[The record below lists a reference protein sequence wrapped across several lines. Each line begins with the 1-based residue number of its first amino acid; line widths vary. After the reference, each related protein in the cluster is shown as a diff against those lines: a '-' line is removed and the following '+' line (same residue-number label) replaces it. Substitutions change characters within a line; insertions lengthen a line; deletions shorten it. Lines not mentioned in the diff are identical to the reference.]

1 MNPDQS
7 SKFSKKLSGSWLI
20 NNLHQIQYFLCSM
33 HSHCLHYVHY
43 FQIFRTTALEFQD
56 FPGFSRTYAFFQ
68 DFPGLEI
75 STIKF
80 QDFPGSVRT
89 LYFGIYE
96 HHLVQWSSHSLAVVL
111 TANFSYSGKLNYNT

>member
-20 NNLHQIQYFLCSM
+20 NNFAILKLEIKIS
-33 HSHCLHYVHY
+33 
-43 FQIFRTTALEFQD
+43 RTTALEFQD

-80 QDFPGSVRT
+80 QDFPGLSRVCTNPVNSV
-89 LYFGIYE
+89 
-96 HHLVQWSSHSLAVVL
+96 
-111 TANFSYSGKLNYNT
+111 K